1 MKLFEYLACMRPVV
15 TSNHGQMK
23 EVINDG
29 VNGLLCTN
37 DAKDILEKIVSL
49 KDDPALAATLGRNGW
64 ECIRQEFSWRCN
76 VEKTLALFEKILT
89 KPAS

>member
-1 MKLFEYLACMRPVV
+1 MKLFEYMACMRPVV

-37 DAKDILEKIVSL
+37 DAGDILEKLVLL
-49 KDDPALAATLGRNGW
+49 KDDFELAATIGRNGW
-64 ECIRQEFSWRCN
+64 ECVQQELSWQSN
-76 VEKTLALFEKILT
+76 VEKTLALFEKILS
-89 KPAS
+89 KSAS